1 MNQSP
6 HLPIISP
13 VVPESSAWSR
23 DPTLPALAPHSQLRK
38 CGISP
43 IRAQVERQQEGEG
56 ITCLQPVFS
65 TRIRAPS
72 HLGQVPQV
80 CQGLFCLPQLASESS
95 LQGHRRCW
103 HPWAPGCQ
111 AGQSE
116 GEEGRG
122 LHAPLGSKTQCWRP
136 CSDFPRNSLDQVRTT
151 ISQTL
156 SPHQGSCLLQSSNG
170 PPEKVGGPPC
180 SESLS

>member
-6 HLPIISP
+6 RLPNLTSGAGKLS
-13 VVPESSAWSR
+13 VVPRPHTSCPGLPTPSSGSVGSTSWR
-23 DPTLPALAPHSQLRK
+23 LACSVTVF
-38 CGISP
+38 P

-80 CQGLFCLPQLASESS
+80 CQGLFCLPQLASEFS

-103 HPWAPGCQ
+103 HPRAPGCQ

-136 CSDFPRNSLDQVRTT
+136 CSDFPRNSLSIR
-151 ISQTL
+151 
-156 SPHQGSCLLQSSNG
+156 GSSGLL
-170 PPEKVGGPPC
+170 
-180 SESLS
+180 